1 MAKNRRE
8 ISNDSNINKQ
18 DVHVG
23 NFTTDRSRGG
33 EKIEQRNQITHT
45 KNYSL
50 SKPNKSQKTMLDSR
64 YAGKRSSKEQGFQT
78 DGFNKNEYWQPNSIE
93 DEAKFHTENE
103 ADNKL

>member
-1 MAKNRRE
+1 
-8 ISNDSNINKQ
+8 
-18 DVHVG
+18 
-23 NFTTDRSRGG
+23 
-33 EKIEQRNQITHT
+33 
-45 KNYSL
+45 
-50 SKPNKSQKTMLDSR
+50 MLDSR